1 MLSGR
6 ALSQISWG
14 DPLEELRRRIKAIT
28 LRIIELY
35 EERISLVGEIA
46 SIKTEKDIP
55 VRNEEV
61 ERDLWHDV
69 KGKCVEVGLDEW
81 NCRRVFNFLISSS
94 IRAQIPRDV
103 GAGPHIEIFRK
114 AKEMERE
121 GKEVYHLEVGEPP
134 WSPPP
139 ESINSI
145 LEALS
150 EGKTRYGTS
159 SGNERFR
166 KAASEWVSKRD
177 GVQIL
182 PDQIL
187 PTPGSK
193 YAIFSI
199 LSTFL
204 RPGDRVGVM
213 LPAWPAYK
221 GMTANLSLELVEIRS
236 PEEVDRLR
244 GVSAFILCSPNN
256 PDGKVW
262 SAKELEN
269 LADVLRENNSI
280 LISDDAYAELS
291 FVRRRAPSSI
301 YENSLSIGTL
311 SKAFGMTGF
320 RIGYVYG
327 SREMISKLAKFIG
340 LTITNVPE
348 FVQEAAAGA
357 LEVGD
362 KWVEKVR
369 EELHSYLT
377 LAMNS
382 LSEAPLEMSR
392 VDGGLYLFP
401 KVKIDKFDS
410 MEFSNYA
417 LMEKGIAVAPGIG
430 FGPYPERIRITFA
443 SMHANPGLD
452 LLREA
457 LMEWRYS
464 S

>member
-1 MLSGR
+1 M
-6 ALSQISWG
+6 
-14 DPLEELRRRIKAIT
+14 EELRSRIKAIT

-35 EERISLVGEIA
+35 EERISLAEKIS
-46 SIKTEKDIP
+46 SIKARENIP

-61 ERDLWHDV
+61 EKGIWHDM
-69 KGKCVEVGLDEW
+69 KGKCAKVGLNEW

-94 IRAQIPRDV
+94 LRAQIPKNV

-121 GKEVYHLEVGEPP
+121 GKKIYHLEVGEPP

-139 ESINSI
+139 ESIDSM
-145 LEALS
+145 LEALN
-150 EGKTRYGTS
+150 EGKTRYGIS

-166 KAASEWVSKRD
+166 KAASEWVSRRD
-177 GVQIL
+177 EIQIS

-187 PTPGSK
+187 PTPSSK

-204 RPGDRVGVM
+204 YPGDRIGIM
-213 LPAWPAYK
+213 LPAWPTYK
-221 GMTANLSLELVEIRS
+221 GMAANLSLELVEIRS
-236 PEEVDRLR
+236 PEEVDKLR

-262 SAKELEN
+262 SDKELEK
-269 LADVLRENNSI
+269 LAEVLRESDSI

-291 FVRRRAPSSI
+291 FVRRRAPPSI
-301 YENSLSIGTL
+301 YENSLSVGSL

-320 RIGYVYG
+320 RVGYIYG
-327 SREMISKLAKFIG
+327 SKEKINKLVKFIG

-348 FVQEAAAGA
+348 FIQEAAAGA

-362 KWVEKVR
+362 KWVGKVR
-369 EELHSYLT
+369 KELHSYLI

-382 LSEAPLEMSR
+382 LSGAPLEIGR
-392 VDGGLYLFP
+392 IDGGLYLFP
-401 KVKIDKFDS
+401 RVKIDEFDS
-410 MEFSNYA
+410 MKFSNYA
-417 LMEKGIAVAPGIG
+417 LRKKGIAVAPGIG
-430 FGPYPERIRITFA
+430 FGPYPDRIRITFA
-443 SMHANPGLD
+443 SLYANPGLD

-457 LMEWRYS
+457 LMEWKYS